1 VQSPLL
7 ETTDLPEN
15 YPTSPLTGCHSNLS
29 HTGDTFERGVGA
41 DGGTHYCRSM
51 EKVKKRM
58 KSILQSRRGVKYTK
72 GCCTVNTEEGKRNI
86 GLFTGLYMFLQTFY
100 PGRIIPENAAQ
111 VSTQHN
117 PLSFMTSSS
126 REGG

>member
-1 VQSPLL
+1 MRKPLVQSPLL

-41 DGGTHYCRSM
+41 DSGTHYCHVM

-58 KSILQSRRGVKYTK
+58 KSTLQSRRGVKYTK
-72 GCCTVNTEEGKRNI
+72 GCCTVNTEEVKRNI

-100 PGRIIPENAAQ
+100 PDRIQN
-111 VSTQHN
+111 
-117 PLSFMTSSS
+117 
-126 REGG
+126 R

>member
-1 VQSPLL
+1 M
-7 ETTDLPEN
+7 
-15 YPTSPLTGCHSNLS
+15 S

-41 DGGTHYCRSM
+41 DGGTHYCRGM

-58 KSILQSRRGVKYTK
+58 KSTLQSRRGVKYTK
-72 GCCTVNTEEGKRNI
+72 GCCTVNAEEVKRNI
-86 GLFTGLYMFLQTFY
+86 GLFTGLYMFLRVEY
-100 PGRIIPENAAQ
+100 KIDRIIPENTAQ

-126 REGG
+126 RECG